1 MKQSRIIATL
11 ALAVALGL
19 SAGVYF
25 SPYLAVR
32 GLQSAAQE
40 RNAARMADY
49 VDFPSVRDSLK
60 ASLNAMLA
68 AEMAKAS
75 GGQANPFAALAAA
88 FVGALV
94 EKVTDAFVSPE
105 GLAMLM
111 RGEKPDF
118 QKGQPSGAPKDGDS
132 FSSDAGYET
141 FDRFVVTV
149 KPKQG
154 KESIG
159 LVFTRQGLIAWKLT
173 ALRLEGMLGA
183 KEAPPVAAPPAAE
196 VPQPLQEPP
205 PPAEAPAVPQ
215 PGADTSGQS
224 TAK

>member
-11 ALAVALGL
+11 GLVVALSL
-19 SAGVYF
+19 CAWVYF

-49 VDFPSVRDSLK
+49 VDFPSVRGSLK

-75 GGQANPFAALAAA
+75 GGQANPFAVLAAA

-94 EKVTDAFVSPE
+94 EKITDAFVSPE

-111 RGEKPDF
+111 RGEKPDL
-118 QKGQPSGAPKDGDS
+118 QKGQSSGAAKDGDS
-132 FSSDAGYET
+132 FSTNAGYET

-149 KPKQG
+149 KPKAG
-154 KESIG
+154 TESIG
-159 LVFTRQGLIAWKLT
+159 LVFSRQGLVAWKLT
-173 ALRLEGMLGA
+173 SLRLEGMLVA
-183 KEAPPVAAPPAAE
+183 KE
-196 VPQPLQEPP
+196 P

>member
-11 ALAVALGL
+11 GLVVALSL
-19 SAGVYF
+19 CAWMYF

-49 VDFPSVRDSLK
+49 VDFPSVRESLK

-88 FVGALV
+88 FVSALV
-94 EKVTDAFVSPE
+94 EKITDAFVSPE

-118 QKGQPSGAPKDGDS
+118 QKGQPTGASTDGDP

-149 KPKQG
+149 KPKSG

-159 LVFTRQGLIAWKLT
+159 LVFTRQGLVAWKLT
-173 ALRLEGMLGA
+173 ALRLEGMLA
-183 KEAPPVAAPPAAE
+183 TKEGPPIASPPASE
-196 VPQPLQEPP
+196 VAQPVQEPAS
-205 PPAEAPAVPQ
+205 PAEAPALQQ
-215 PGADTSGQS
+215 PGTDTSGQAP
-224 TAK
+224 AK